1 MRELSVFFDE
11 SGDIGTGSEYYLLTL
26 VFHNQSDDIDSWLS
40 SYEQACTASNLPK
53 DTFHFTPVLRGHAP
67 FDSMGYSTRKRLLSR
82 FRYFVERLPFKYVC
96 LSYEKRRFSNTADL
110 QAKMQRD
117 IERLIRDNL
126 VFFQEFDVVKVYYDN
141 GQSIVSTSVHGAI
154 SAALF
159 EDAVVY
165 RNIKPN
171 RYRLFQV
178 ADYICGIELAA
189 IRYERNQAGSTE
201 ERFLGS
207 WKDFRQN
214 YLKKLRRHRLG

>member
-1 MRELSVFFDE
+1 MRELSVFIDE

-53 DTFHFTPVLRGHAP
+53 NTFHFTPVLRGHAP

-141 GQSIVSTSVHGAI
+141 GQNIVSTSVHGAI

-189 IRYERNQAGSTE
+189 IRYERNQAGLTE

>member
-1 MRELSVFFDE
+1 MRELSVFIDE

-53 DTFHFTPVLRGHAP
+53 NTFHFTPVLRGHVP

-201 ERFLGS
+201 ECFLGS
-207 WKDFRQN
+207 WKDFSQN

>member
-1 MRELSVFFDE
+1 VRELSVFIDE

-53 DTFHFTPVLRGHAP
+53 NTFHFTPVLRGHAP
-67 FDSMGYSTRKRLLSR
+67 FDSMGYSTRKKLLSR

-126 VFFQEFDVVKVYYDN
+126 VFFQEFNVVKVYYDN
-141 GQSIVSTSVHGAI
+141 GQNIVSTSVHGAI

-189 IRYERNQAGSTE
+189 IRYERNQAGLTE

>member
-1 MRELSVFFDE
+1 MRELSVFIDE

-53 DTFHFTPVLRGHAP
+53 NTFHFTPVLRGHAP

-96 LSYEKRRFSNTADL
+96 LSYEKRRFSNTANL

-117 IERLIRDNL
+117 IERFIRDNL

>member
-1 MRELSVFFDE
+1 MRELSVFIDE

-53 DTFHFTPVLRGHAP
+53 NTFHFTPVLRGHAP
-67 FDSMGYSTRKRLLSR
+67 FDSMGYSTRKKLLSR

-126 VFFQEFDVVKVYYDN
+126 VFFQEFNVVKVYYDN
-141 GQSIVSTSVHGAI
+141 GQNIVSTSVHGAI

-189 IRYERNQAGSTE
+189 IRYERNQAGLTE

>member
-1 MRELSVFFDE
+1 MRELSVFIDE

-40 SYEQACTASNLPK
+40 SYEQARTASNLPK

-67 FDSMGYSTRKRLLSR
+67 FDSMGNSTRKRLLSR

-141 GQSIVSTSVHGAI
+141 GQSIVSTSIHGAI

>member
-1 MRELSVFFDE
+1 
-11 SGDIGTGSEYYLLTL
+11 
-26 VFHNQSDDIDSWLS
+26 
-40 SYEQACTASNLPK
+40 
-53 DTFHFTPVLRGHAP
+53 
-67 FDSMGYSTRKRLLSR
+67 
-82 FRYFVERLPFKYVC
+82 
-96 LSYEKRRFSNTADL
+96 
-110 QAKMQRD
+110 MQRD
-117 IERLIRDNL
+117 IELLIRNNL

-141 GQSIVSTSVHGAI
+141 GQSIVSASVHGAI

-189 IRYERNQAGSTE
+189 IRYEHNQAGLTE

-214 YLKKLRRHRLG
+214 YLKKLRKHRLG

>member
-1 MRELSVFFDE
+1 MRELSVFIDE

-141 GQSIVSTSVHGAI
+141 GQSIVGHP
-154 SAALF
+154 F
-159 EDAVVY
+159 
-165 RNIKPN
+165 
-171 RYRLFQV
+171 
-178 ADYICGIELAA
+178 
-189 IRYERNQAGSTE
+189 TE
-201 ERFLGS
+201 
-207 WKDFRQN
+207 Q
-214 YLKKLRRHRLG
+214 

>member
-1 MRELSVFFDE
+1 MRELSVFIDE

-26 VFHNQSDDIDSWLS
+26 VFHDQSDGINSWLN
-40 SYEQACTASNLPK
+40 SYEQACVASSLPK
-53 DTFHFTPVLRGHAP
+53 ETFHFTPVLRGHAP
-67 FDSMGYSTRKRLLSR
+67 FDSMDYSTRKRLLSR
-82 FRYFVERLPFKYVC
+82 FRSFVERLPFKYAC
-96 LSYEKRRFSNTADL
+96 LSYEKRRFSNAADL
-110 QAKMQRD
+110 QVKMQRD
-117 IERLIRDNL
+117 IELLIRNNL

-141 GQSIVSTSVHGAI
+141 GIVSASVHGAI

-189 IRYERNQAGSTE
+189 IRYEHNQAGLTE

-207 WKDFRQN
+207 WKDFKRS
-214 YLKKLRRHRLG
+214 YLKKLRKHRLG

>member
-1 MRELSVFFDE
+1 MRELSVFIDE

-165 RNIKPN
+165 RSIKPN